1 MKLYNS
7 LSRKIEDF
15 VPLNSTQVGMYTCGP
30 TVYSFVTI
38 GNMRTYATSDLLVR
52 TLAFNGYTVDYVINL
67 TDVGH
72 LTGDNEGDADRG
84 EDRLEKSAKKEG
96 KTARDVA
103 NFYTES
109 FLKAFEAL
117 NYIKPKVF
125 AKATD
130 NIPEQIELITR
141 LQGNGL
147 TYATSDGVYFDTEKY
162 ETNTHRIYGELSS
175 LDKILEGARV
185 EPNPE
190 KRNARDFALWK
201 FSYAGGREFD
211 PAHDDESL
219 KRQMEWSSPWG
230 LGFPGWHIECSAMSM
245 KYLGETF
252 DIHAGGED
260 LRATHHPNEIAQ
272 SEGATNN
279 LFVKYWVHSA
289 FLKVDGKRMGKSLG
303 NAYTVSD
310 IVNKGFDP
318 LALRYFYL
326 TAHYK
331 SPLNFTWEGLEAA
344 ATALTKLRN
353 AYASFNEAEEEDR
366 TVLSDEKLQKVTD
379 YRERFKNAISEDLN
393 FPQALAVVWE
403 VTKSNIPRADKRD
416 LLQLFDEVL
425 GLKID
430 KSEPETA
437 EMSQEIQ
444 ELLKKRDE
452 LRAQKNFEEADKI
465 RAEIEEKGYTVNDE
479 SFKG

>member
-7 LSRKIEDF
+7 LSRKVEDF
-15 VPLNSTQVGMYTCGP
+15 VPLHPKAVGMYTCGP

-52 TLAFNGYTVDYVINL
+52 TLQFNGYTVDYVINL

-96 KTARDVA
+96 KTAWEVA
-103 NFYTES
+103 GFYTDA
-109 FLKAFEAL
+109 FLKDFNAL
-117 NYIKPKVF
+117 NYIKPKIF

-141 LQGNGL
+141 LEKNGL
-147 TYATSDGVYFDTEKY
+147 TYATSDGIYFDTEKY
-162 ETNTHRIYGELSS
+162 ETNTHRKYGELSS
-175 LDKILEGARV
+175 LDSIMEGARV

-201 FSYAGGREFD
+201 FSYAGGRAFD
-211 PAHDDESL
+211 PARDDESL
-219 KRQMEWSSPWG
+219 KRQMEWESPWG
-230 LGFPGWHIECSAMSM
+230 VGFPGWHIECSAMSM

-272 SEGATNN
+272 SEGATNK

-310 IVNKGFDP
+310 VVAKGFDP

-331 SPLNFTWEGLEAA
+331 SPLNFTWNGLEAA

-353 AYASFNEAEEEDR
+353 AFASCNEEEAEDR
-366 TVLSDEKLQKVTD
+366 TILSAEKLQKITE
-379 YRERFKNAISEDLN
+379 YRDRFKNAISDDLN
-393 FPQALAVVWE
+393 FPQALAIVWE
-403 VTKSNIPRADKRD
+403 ALKSNIPRADKRD

-425 GLKID
+425 GLQLD
-430 KSEPETA
+430 KGEQKAKEIPA
-437 EMSQEIQ
+437 EIK
-444 ELLKKRDE
+444 ELLKKREE
-452 LRAQKNFEEADKI
+452 LRAQKNFEEADKM
-465 RAEIEEKGYTVNDE
+465 RDQIEEKGYTVSDE

>member
-7 LSRKIEDF
+7 LSRKTEDF
-15 VPLNSTQVGMYTCGP
+15 VPLNPKQVGMYTCGP
-30 TVYSFVTI
+30 TVYSAVTI

-52 TLAFNGYTVDYVINL
+52 TLTFNGYTVDYVINL

-84 EDRLEKSAKKEG
+84 EDRLEKSAKSEG
-96 KTARDVA
+96 KTAWEVA
-103 NFYTES
+103 NFYTEV
-109 FLKAFEAL
+109 FLKDFEAL

-125 AKATD
+125 AKATE
-130 NIPEQIELITR
+130 NIAEQIELITR
-141 LQGNGL
+141 LQENGL
-147 TYATSDGVYFDTEKY
+147 TYATSDGIYFDTEKY
-162 ETNTHRIYGELSS
+162 ETNTNRTYGELSS

-201 FSYAGGREFD
+201 FSYAGGRDFD
-211 PAHDDESL
+211 PARDDETL
-219 KRQMEWSSPWG
+219 KRQMEWKSPWG

-272 SEGATNN
+272 SEGATNK

-303 NAYTVSD
+303 NAYTLKD

-318 LALRYFYL
+318 LSLRYFYL

-344 ATALTKLRN
+344 SSALTKLRS
-353 AYASFNEAEEEDR
+353 AYASFNEVEEEDR
-366 TVLSDEKLQKVTD
+366 TILSDEKLQKVTE

-393 FPQALAVVWE
+393 FPASLAVVWE
-403 VTKSNIPRADKRD
+403 VTKSNIPRSDKRD

-430 KSEPETA
+430 KSGPETA
-437 EMSQEIQ
+437 EMPQEIR
-444 ELLKKRDE
+444 ELLKKRNE